1 MKKRRFY
8 TEIAYLFGVFGI
20 AMGVAFTTK
29 ADMGV
34 SMIAA
39 PAYLLHLKLSEVWS
53 FFTFGIAE
61 YLLQALL
68 VLLTAILVRR
78 FKISYLFCIVTVLL
92 YGAVLDGCIWLL
104 SPVPSGGMVMRVLWL
119 TVGLLMSAFGV
130 SFMFHTYISPE
141 AYELFV
147 KEVSAKWKI
156 DISRFKTIYDCSSLL
171 VAIVM
176 SFAFFG
182 LFRFVGVNI
191 GTVICALLNGKI
203 IGWYSK
209 MLEKHFEF
217 TDALPFK
224 KYFE

>member
-1 MKKRRFY
+1 MGKRRFY
-8 TEIAYLFGVFGI
+8 TEIAYLLGVFWI

-68 VLLTAILVRR
+68 VLLTAILLRR

-104 SPVPSGGMVMRVLWL
+104 SPVPSGGVVMRVLWL

-130 SFMFHTYISPE
+130 AFMFHTYISPE

-209 MLEKHFEF
+209 ILEKHFEF
-217 TDALPFK
+217 TDALPFR

>member
-1 MKKRRFY
+1 MKKRRLY
-8 TEIAYLFGVFGI
+8 TETAYLLGIFWI

-34 SMIAA
+34 SMIVA
-39 PAYLLHLKLSEVWS
+39 PAYLLHLKLSEVWT
-53 FFTFGIAE
+53 FFTFGMAE
-61 YLLQALL
+61 YVLQALL
-68 VLLTAILVRR
+68 ILLTAVILRK
-78 FKISYLFCIVTVLL
+78 FKISYLFCFVTVLL
-92 YGAVLDGCIWLL
+92 YGMVLDGCIWLL
-104 SPVPSGGMVMRVLWL
+104 TPVPAGGTVLRLVWL
-119 TVGLLMSAFGV
+119 TVGLMMSAFGV

-147 KEVSAKWKI
+147 KEVSAKWKM

-171 VAIVM
+171 LAIVM

-182 LFRFVGVNI
+182 PFRFVGVNV
-191 GTVICALLNGKI
+191 GTVICALLNGKV

-209 MLEKHFEF
+209 LLEKHFDF
-217 TDALPFK
+217 PDALPFR